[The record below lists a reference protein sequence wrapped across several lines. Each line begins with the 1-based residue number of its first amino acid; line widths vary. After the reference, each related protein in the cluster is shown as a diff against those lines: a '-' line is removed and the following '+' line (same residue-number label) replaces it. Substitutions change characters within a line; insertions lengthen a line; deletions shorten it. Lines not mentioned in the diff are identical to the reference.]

1 MTPRAALSRS
11 LGWMASAASAAAL
24 LSGMAFALAAQR
36 DAAPTALMLDLSQR
50 PPAAPA
56 VAAVSDAAPQAV
68 DEAPDQ
74 PAPAAPLAEAT
85 PDAPLPDTAPELP
98 AEWPSMTLPE
108 PEVPA
113 QADLAVPPPPPEEV
127 PEATAKAE
135 PKPKPKPLPNA
146 EKTAKPEPEQTAARP
161 KKKADEASSKAA
173 AAAAGAAAPKT
184 AEKATGAPKV
194 SAASYAKSVMKKVRS
209 TKKKKGAGRGSVT
222 VGFTVAKDGGLA
234 SVKVLNSSGNADLD
248 RIALDHIR
256 RAAPFP
262 PPPEGVGR
270 NFSFEFVGK

>member
-36 DAAPTALMLDLSQR
+36 DAAPAALMLDLSQQ

-56 VAAVSDAAPQAV
+56 VAAVSDAAPQAM
-68 DEAPDQ
+68 DEAPDLPDQ
-74 PAPAAPLAEAT
+74 PAPLAEAA
-85 PDAPLPDTAPELP
+85 PDAPRPDTAPDLP
-98 AEWPSMTLPE
+98 PARPALSLPE

-113 QADLAVPPPPPEEV
+113 RADLSAPPPPKEEPPEKI
-127 PEATAKAE
+127 AKAE
-135 PKPKPKPLPNA
+135 PQPKPKPKP
-146 EKTAKPEPEQTAARP
+146 EKPAKPKPEQTAAKP
-161 KKKADEASSKAA
+161 KKETAEASSKPA
-173 AAAAGAAAPKT
+173 AAAAGAAAPKA

-194 SAASYAKSVMKKVRS
+194 SAASYAKSVMKKVRG
-209 TKKKKGAGRGSVT
+209 TKKKKAAGRGSVT